1 MRQCWLAREQRLCKY
16 IFNNKE
22 QNCSVDESNIVHRL
36 NTRKTHLSISRY
48 CLEGHLFEYSFIKLP
63 SKASQ
68 IK

>member
-1 MRQCWLAREQRLCKY
+1 MRQCWWVREQRLCKY

-22 QNCSVDESNIVHRL
+22 QNCSVDESNIGHRI
-36 NTRKTHLSISRY
+36 NTMKTHLSISCF

-63 SKASQ
+63 SKSSQ